1 MSSLQFLTSHTVISA
16 LTDVVPEFTQSVYRT
31 FCLFS
36 IVKLSTFLKY
46 KCFSL
51 DTHILL
57 ITPPFGFAW
66 QSQALSQQSQAHLP
80 LSSQQQSQAHLPL
93 SSQQQSQAH
102 LPLSSQQQIQAHPL
116 LSSQQQSQAH
126 LPLSSQQ
133 QIQAHPPLSSQ
144 LLPSS
149 QGFYPSSSLS
159 QNRAVF
165 LPTAA
170 PYPTQW
176 PMSNQMSPL
185 SSSGT
190 SQTPYPAASA
200 PAPLSLTS
208 QHLISSLP
216 TSSQASNIDAQ
227 PLSGL
232 NPGDNRISSEI
243 LPLPPPAP
251 CRPYASMQLSN
262 VTDGYGRIAGSQ
274 GHPRV
279 TTAPGFSG
287 LTTIQRTNNMRLEHA
302 NQSLPQG
309 SRKGKRRG
317 KAVCPP
323 GLSRW
328 DQGPSIEDCI
338 SIATGGVE
346 VVSIDVLVYLPM
358 PPMTDINF
366 YRLPRQSIFY
376 EINKDAYHM
385 FLEVLGLFHQYP
397 NLPTST
403 TVFDLLSDITTKLRQ

>member
-1 MSSLQFLTSHTVISA
+1 
-16 LTDVVPEFTQSVYRT
+16 
-31 FCLFS
+31 
-36 IVKLSTFLKY
+36 
-46 KCFSL
+46 
-51 DTHILL
+51 
-57 ITPPFGFAW
+57 
-66 QSQALSQQSQAHLP
+66 
-80 LSSQQQSQAHLPL
+80 
-93 SSQQQSQAH
+93 
-102 LPLSSQQQIQAHPL
+102 
-116 LSSQQQSQAH
+116 
-126 LPLSSQQ
+126 
-133 QIQAHPPLSSQ
+133 
-144 LLPSS
+144 
-149 QGFYPSSSLS
+149 
-159 QNRAVF
+159 
-165 LPTAA
+165 
-170 PYPTQW
+170 
-176 PMSNQMSPL
+176 MSPL
-185 SSSGT
+185 SSSGN

-232 NPGDNRISSEI
+232 NPGDNRTSSEI

-317 KAVCPP
+317 KAVRPP
-323 GLSRW
+323 GLSRR

-358 PPMTDINF
+358 PPMSDINF

-385 FLEVLGLFHQYP
+385 VLEALGLFHQYP

-403 TVFDLLSDITTKLRQ
+403 TVFDLLSDITTKLRQRYDLPSVSSSLPLAPQELLPLHLMGFSNHGRANGSFNTAKLRTMPYETTTTIRHLLNGNGVYVVPKLVITKNNHFQLHTIIRNYPLEANISLAQVYLGSDNTVRPHRCLSKRVYNMFRNDCDAKLDTHALEAGAMEESCEEDNDDSDEEVIYLFLIKS

>member
-1 MSSLQFLTSHTVISA
+1 MPSLQFLTSHTVISA
-16 LTDVVPEFTQSVYRT
+16 LTDVIPEFTQSVYRT

-36 IVKLSTFLKY
+36 IVKLSTFLKC

-57 ITPPFGFAW
+57 TTPPSGFAW

-80 LSSQQQSQAHLPL
+80 LSSQQQSEAHLQL

-102 LPLSSQQQIQAHPL
+102 LP

-185 SSSGT
+185 SSSST
-190 SQTPYPAASA
+190 PQTPYPAASA

-216 TSSQASNIDAQ
+216 TSSQASNIEAQ

-232 NPGDNRISSEI
+232 NPGDNRTSSEI

-274 GHPRV
+274 GHPRI

-317 KAVCPP
+317 KAVRPP
-323 GLSRW
+323 GLGRR

-358 PPMTDINF
+358 PPMTDINVRVIF
-366 YRLPRQSIFY
+366 SGNGSI
-376 EINKDAYHM
+376 H
-385 FLEVLGLFHQYP
+385 
-397 NLPTST
+397 
-403 TVFDLLSDITTKLRQ
+403 